1 LLVWFFLALVT
12 PSVVRAQTETET
24 ETALDSEGVPDTDS
38 GTASNA
44 DTASNEVGPR
54 FPGLRTFVEMSAFLA
69 VGTVWYWLD
78 KERST
83 ADWDYTSWTQRFDR
97 DAFRYDNNAFGI
109 NWVWHPFSG
118 SAFYGVS
125 RSNGLH
131 SGWAF
136 AASFLTSFGWEWLLE
151 FRERVSINDQIA
163 TPTAGLA
170 IGEPLHRLGAYLQT
184 APNGGSRG
192 RRALAWLFGPAHAFH
207 RAVDRART
215 PSDARTDA
223 FGYALLPGCHDPD
236 PRACSVFRRLELS
249 ASVARSSSE
258 RRVAD
263 EPPREA
269 GFGTFELAGRLRLGG
284 FSAHVVPGTER
295 RGWLRD
301 AALSDLRFRA
311 ARGDGRGAFEVEAEA
326 LLIGGRAQRID
337 VDGRGFAIVA
347 GTSLAYLYRR
357 ESHGRADD
365 GTGDGARAWDEALGI
380 VGLPGAYLDL
390 HLLGGVA
397 SLAIRAR
404 ANRDFAGLHAPSW
417 DRWESDNPDAR
428 AKTILIKQGYWYGWG
443 WSTRLELE
451 LALEGVSF
459 GGRLRHGRYASD
471 EGLDR
476 SQENVTDDVPGR
488 ERMLDADAFLRV
500 GPFGPG
506 PRDATGARTGV
517 FVEVA
522 YEHRERSGR
531 LGTSAH
537 DDVVRHDGALR
548 RVALRVG
555 LRR

>member
-1 LLVWFFLALVT
+1 
-12 PSVVRAQTETET
+12 
-24 ETALDSEGVPDTDS
+24 
-38 GTASNA
+38 
-44 DTASNEVGPR
+44 
-54 FPGLRTFVEMSAFLA
+54 MSAFLA

-78 KERST
+78 KERNT

-207 RAVDRART
+207 RAVDGDRT
-215 PSDARTDA
+215 PSGARTDA
-223 FGYALLPGCHDPD
+223 FGYALLPGCDDPD
-236 PRACSVFRRLELS
+236 PRACSVFRRFEVS
-249 ASVARSSSE
+249 ASVARSASE

-263 EPPREA
+263 EASRESA
-269 GFGTFELAGRLRLGG
+269 FGTFELAGRLRLGG
-284 FSAHVVPGTER
+284 FPAHLVPGTER

-337 VDGRGFAIVA
+337 ARGRGFAIVA

-357 ESHGRADD
+357 ESYGRASD

-390 HLLGGVA
+390 HLLGGSA

-404 ANRDFAGLHAPSW
+404 ANGDFAGLHAPSW
-417 DRWESDNPDAR
+417 DRWESDNPDVR

-451 LALEGVSF
+451 LSLEGVSF

-476 SQENVTDDVPGR
+476 SQENVTEDVPGR
-488 ERMLDADAFLRV
+488 ERMLDADAFLRI

-522 YEHRERSGR
+522 YEQRERSGR
-531 LGTSAH
+531 LGTNANA
-537 DDVVRHDGALR
+537 DVVRHDGALR